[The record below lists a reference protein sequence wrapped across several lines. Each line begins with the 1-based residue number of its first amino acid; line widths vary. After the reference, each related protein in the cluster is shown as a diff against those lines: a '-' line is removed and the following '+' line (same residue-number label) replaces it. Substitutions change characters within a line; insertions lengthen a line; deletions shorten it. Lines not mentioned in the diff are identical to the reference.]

1 MIVIITGATGF
12 IGRALCRE
20 LVETGH
26 EVIALSRN
34 ANKARELLGDK
45 VTNVQW
51 DGKSSLGWASYT
63 EGAGAIVNLAGES
76 ISSGRW
82 TQAKKNGIL
91 QSRLDAGKAV
101 VETVSQAKAKPKVVI
116 QASGIGYYGSRSD
129 ELVDESSSPGKG
141 FLAHVAQKW
150 EASTEMV
157 ESMGVRQVVIR
168 TGVVL
173 GKDGGALPRLLT
185 PFRLFLGGP
194 LGSGRQ
200 YFPWIHLQDEVKA
213 IRFLIGQENLRGAFN
228 LAAPESL
235 TQKEFCR
242 ILGQVL
248 KRPSWFPVPGFAL
261 RMIFGEMAGEV
272 LLAGQRAVPKKLLDA
287 GFEFSCPAAESALK
301 DILSSSE
308 IKS

>member
-12 IGRALCRE
+12 IGRALTRE

-51 DGKSSLGWASYT
+51 DGKSSQGWGKYA

-76 ISSGRW
+76 ISAGRW
-82 TQAKKNGIL
+82 TQSKKNGIL

-101 VETVSQAKAKPKVVI
+101 VEAISQAKAKPNVVI

-141 FLAHVAQKW
+141 FLAEVAQKW
-150 EASTEMV
+150 EASTKPV
-157 ESMGVRQVVIR
+157 ESMGVRHIVVR

-173 GKDGGALPRLLT
+173 GPDGGALPRLLT
-185 PFRLFLGGP
+185 PFRLFVGGP

-200 YFPWIHLQDEVKA
+200 YFPWIHLRDEARA
-213 IRFLIGQENLRGAFN
+213 IRFLIEQEKLQGAFN

-235 TQKEFCR
+235 TQKEFCH

-261 RMIFGEMAGEV
+261 RLIFGEMAGEV
-272 LLAGQRAVPKKLLDA
+272 LLSGQRAVPKRLLDA
-287 GFEFSCPAAESALK
+287 GYKFSFPDAESALQN
-301 DILSSSE
+301 LLL
-308 IKS
+308 